1 MNIRKEDETMNIIIE
16 DPVMN
21 YLSKKKRTVLTLEI
35 KTVRGGWCGNIK
47 VQGIGYEAPPSLE
60 NYSHFEVN
68 GIDVYV
74 LSNVTGETITFQ
86 VQKAL
91 FFKSIYAAGI
101 DHECMLV

>member
-1 MNIRKEDETMNIIIE
+1 MNIIIE
-16 DPVMN
+16 QPVMN
-21 YLSKKKRTVLTLEI
+21 YLTKKQKTVLTLEI

-47 VQGIGYEAPPSLE
+47 VQGIGYTEPPSLE
-60 NYSHFEVN
+60 NYTHHNVN

-91 FFKSIYAAGI
+91 IFKSVYAAGI
-101 DHECMLV
+101 DHECMLI